1 MVSHDGVVREAYES
15 QLPRM
20 AGTVA
25 AVWQLALLIRVL
37 IYLPDYRHPAV
48 PVAVWL
54 GMLAAAAWLVPR
66 ARAGGLAGPEAA
78 AAVAIAVTAVVLI
91 GWDRRVDAVGS
102 VGWSVPRTGALLAL
116 VPLSRPAWAW
126 I

>member
-25 AVWQLALLIRVL
+25 AVWQLALLIPVL
-37 IYLPDYRHPAV
+37 IYLPDYRQPAV

-54 GMLAAAAWLVPR
+54 GMLAAAGWLVPP
-66 ARAGGLAGPEAA
+66 ARASGLRGATAAG
-78 AAVAIAVTAVVLI
+78 AVAGAGAPVAPVSPGPRL
-91 GWDRRVDAVGS
+91 RRAS
-102 VGWSVPRTGALLAL
+102 
-116 VPLSRPAWAW
+116 PAPGLRR
-126 I
+126 

>member
-25 AVWQLALLIRVL
+25 AVWQLALLIPVL
-37 IYLPDYRHPAV
+37 IYLPDYRQPAV

-54 GMLAAAAWLVPR
+54 GVLAAAGWLAPR
-66 ARAGGLAGPEAA
+66 ARASGLSGAGAA
-78 AAVAIAVTAVVLI
+78 AAVAVAVAAVAP
-91 GWDRRVDAVGS
+91 GRWEA
-102 VGWSVPRTGALLAL
+102 PRARATRSGGH
-116 VPLSRPAWAW
+116 PPFC
-126 I
+126 